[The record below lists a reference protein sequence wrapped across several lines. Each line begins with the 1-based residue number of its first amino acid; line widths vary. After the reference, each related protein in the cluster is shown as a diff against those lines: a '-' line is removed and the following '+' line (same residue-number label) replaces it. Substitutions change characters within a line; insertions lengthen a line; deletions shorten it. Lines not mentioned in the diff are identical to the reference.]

1 MSKTIEVLRL
11 GEIAGKL
18 RTGELDLRRHVE
30 ELLDRV
36 DRVEERL
43 QALVPEPGRRER
55 LLEEAAALL
64 ERFPRPEGRPPLFG
78 VVTGVKDIFRV
89 DGFPTRAGAQLPPE
103 LFAGPEARCVSA
115 LRRAGCLVLGKTVTA
130 ELAYFEPG
138 PTRNPHD
145 LRRTPGGSSSGSGAA
160 VAAGYCPLALG
171 TQTVGSVI
179 RPAAFCGVVG
189 FKPSYGRIDAEGLVF
204 YSPSVDTVGMFAQD
218 VAGMR
223 QAAGVVCREWKGVGR
238 GRRPVLGIPEGP
250 YLEQAEVEGLAGFA
264 EQVRGLEAA
273 GYAIRRVPALEDI
286 EPVNQRHRQLIT
298 GEVAREHAG
307 WFAAYGDRCRPR
319 TAAIIREGQ
328 LIGDAEIET
337 ARAGRFEL
345 RAKLEQAM
353 QGNGIDAWICP
364 AAPGPAPEG
373 IQTTGDPVMNLPWTH
388 AGLPALSLPAGRT
401 RNGLPLGLQCVA
413 GFMRDEELL
422 AWGECLER
430 DLRWE
435 TKSMMTKKGVA

>member
-1 MSKTIEVLRL
+1 MGTTAWIEALRL
-11 GEIAGKL
+11 GETAEKL
-18 RTGELDLRRHVE
+18 RTGELDLRWHVE
-30 ELLDRV
+30 ELLGRV
-36 DRVEERL
+36 ERGEERL
-43 QALVPEPGRRER
+43 QTLVPEPGRKER
-55 LLEEAAALL
+55 LLGEVASLL
-64 ERFPRPEGRPPLFG
+64 ERYPRSEERPPLFG
-78 VVTGVKDIFRV
+78 VVVGVKDIFRA
-89 DGFPTRAGAQLPPE
+89 DGFPTRAGSRLPAE

-145 LRRTPGGSSSGSGAA
+145 ARHTPGGSSSGSAAA

-204 YSPSVDTVGMFAQD
+204 YSRSVDTVGMFAQD
-218 VAGMR
+218 VTGMR
-223 QAAGVVCREWKGVGR
+223 RAAGVLCGGWKSVER
-238 GRRPVLGIPEGP
+238 DEKPVLGVPEGP
-250 YLEQAEVEGLAGFA
+250 YLEQADAEGRAGFA
-264 EQVRGLEAA
+264 AQVRRLEGG
-273 GYAIRRVPALEDI
+273 GYAIRRVPVLHDI
-286 EPVNQRHRQLIT
+286 EQVNLRHKRLIT

-307 WFAAYGDRCRPR
+307 WFAEYGDRCRPR
-319 TAAIIREGQ
+319 TAAIISEGQ
-328 LIGDAEIET
+328 SIGAGDVES
-337 ARAGRFEL
+337 ARAGRSEL
-345 RAKLEQAM
+345 RTRLEQAM
-353 QGNGIDAWICP
+353 RENGIDAWICP

-388 AGLPALSLPAGRT
+388 AGLPTLSLPAGRVAS
-401 RNGLPLGLQCVA
+401 GLPLGLQCVG

-430 DLRWE
+430 DLGWE
-435 TKSMMTKKGVA
+435 I